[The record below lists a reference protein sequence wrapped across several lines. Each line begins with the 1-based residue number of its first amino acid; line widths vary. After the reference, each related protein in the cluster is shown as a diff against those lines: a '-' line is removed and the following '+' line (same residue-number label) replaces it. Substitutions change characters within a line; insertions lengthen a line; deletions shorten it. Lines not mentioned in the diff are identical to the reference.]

1 MKKLLFLVVII
12 AATNLQAQVDTPES
26 LQKELEKAPTETARI
41 DLLNKLSHQYSQLS
55 LETAEQFAHEALDRA
70 KAIDYQ
76 KGIAAG
82 YNNLGICH
90 AIRGDY
96 TVGLDYFI
104 SALRIREQ
112 ENDLMNVSHTLNNIS
127 RLFIYQ
133 KDYDK
138 ALEYSKKSLEVLEK
152 IDNPRAFGN
161 AHISMGSIYLSKNE
175 NEQAT
180 KMFTQAKTIFAEESL
195 KEEEGWALLKIA
207 NALEGAG
214 KYDQALESCFAAM
227 GLLDLKKDLFTAI
240 EMYETIGI
248 IYSKKG
254 DQKKASN
261 YLHQAR
267 RLADQGDDSNGQ
279 MSARLNL
286 SKMFKNFK
294 RPDSALHY
302 NEEYLTLHGEVFNTE
317 KSRQLATLEKI
328 YQTEKKDQ
336 LLELKNQE
344 IKSQSIIISII
355 SALLIVLIILGFI
368 IYRYFRDKKQSIK
381 MLEELNKEISEK
393 HEEIL
398 TQSEDLAKA
407 NKEISRMNESLER
420 EVTQRTQKIET
431 QSRMLIEYAYSNAHN
446 VRGPLARILGL
457 SMLMAHEKSEIR
469 IKEYNERMH
478 ESALELD
485 VVIRE
490 MTVRLQDERH

>member
-1 MKKLLFLVVII
+1 MKKLLFLVLIT
-12 AATNLQAQVDTPES
+12 TNLCAQVDTPES
-26 LQKELEKAPTETARI
+26 LQKELETAPSEEARI
-41 DLLNKLSHQYSQLS
+41 DLLNKLSHLYSQLS
-55 LETAEQFAHEALDRA
+55 LESAEQFAHEALNRA
-70 KAIDYQ
+70 KAIDYK

-104 SALRIREQ
+104 TALRIREQ

-133 KDYDK
+133 KDFDK
-138 ALEYSKKSLEVLEK
+138 ALEYSKKSMEVLQK
-152 IDNPRAFGN
+152 TDDPRAFGN
-161 AHISMGSIYLSKNE
+161 AHISMGSIYLSKNDNDE
-175 NEQAT
+175 AT
-180 KMFTQAKTIFAEESL
+180 KMFTEAKTIFAAESL
-195 KEEEGWALLKIA
+195 KVEEGWALLKIA
-207 NALEGAG
+207 NALEAGG
-214 KYDQALESCFAAM
+214 KYHQALESCFAAM
-227 GLLDLKKDLFTAI
+227 NLVDLKTDLFSAI

-248 IYSKKG
+248 IYSKIG

-261 YLHQAR
+261 YLHQAI
-267 RLADQGDDSNGQ
+267 RLADQGNDSNGR
-279 MSARLNL
+279 MSTRLNL
-286 SKMFKNFK
+286 SKMFKKFQQY
-294 RPDSALHY
+294 DSSLYY
-302 NEEYLTLHGEVFNTE
+302 NEEYLTLHGEIFNAE
-317 KSRQLATLEKI
+317 RSRQLATLEKI

-344 IKSQSIIISII
+344 IRSQSIIISII
-355 SALLIVLIILGFI
+355 SALLLVLTILGFI
-368 IYRYFRDKKQSIK
+368 ISRYYHDKKQSITT
-381 MLEELNKEISEK
+381 LENLNKEISEK

-398 TQSEDLAKA
+398 SQAEELVKA
-407 NKEISRMNESLER
+407 NREISRMNESLEL
-420 EVTQRTQKIET
+420 EVTQRTRKIET

-446 VRGPLARILGL
+446 VRAPLARILGL
-457 SMLMAHEKSEIR
+457 SMLMANEPSETR

-490 MTVRLQDERH
+490 MTLRLQDERH